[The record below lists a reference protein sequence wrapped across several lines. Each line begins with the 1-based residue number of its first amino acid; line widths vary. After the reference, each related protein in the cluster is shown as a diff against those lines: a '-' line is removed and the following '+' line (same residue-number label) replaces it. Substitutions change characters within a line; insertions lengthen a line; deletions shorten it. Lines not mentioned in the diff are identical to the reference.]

1 MSDDVSA
8 GKLVIP
14 HADLPDIAVSLLG
27 GAVALQLL
35 TTGLVHARGTN
46 PDLLRR
52 EQAPYREAVAAGGAK
67 HPRR

>member
-1 MSDDVSA
+1 V
-8 GKLVIP
+8 VP
-14 HADLPDIAVSLLG
+14 HAALPELVTSLLG

-35 TTGLVHARGTN
+35 TIGLVYARKTN

-52 EQAPYREAVAAGGAK
+52 EQAPYREAVAAGRAK